1 MVNSFCVALHC
12 AAGGA
17 VPGLAH
23 HVQPHHLQLTAQHQD
38 QVLRRQVEAT
48 DRGGGQ
54 RGGQG
59 GQEGRG
65 AGYVQ
70 MDRDVL

>member
-38 QVLRRQVEAT
+38 QVLRRQVEAAH
-48 DRGGGQ
+48 RGGGH
-54 RGGQG
+54 G

>member
-38 QVLRRQVEAT
+38 QVLRRQVEAA

-54 RGGQG
+54 RGG
-59 GQEGRG
+59 
-65 AGYVQ
+65 
-70 MDRDVL
+70 